1 MSRYSFSFPS
11 TEEAFRISDDI
22 FGRVIDTIDMEVAE
36 RQRLKLI
43 VSELYMNAYLHGSK
57 GDASKP
63 IDVSIDVGSDRIV
76 IIVKNEGPGLT
87 EKRFK
92 ELIEARADYESDSGR
107 GIRIVHKL
115 SESVK
120 LFRDETD
127 KFCIESTKKLKKSP
141 MLIKR

>member
-1 MSRYSFSFPS
+1 MLRYTFSFPS
-11 TEEAFRISDDI
+11 TEEAFIISDDI
-22 FGRVIDTIDMEVAE
+22 FGRIIDTIDIEVAE

-43 VSELYMNAYLHGSK
+43 VSELYMNAYLHGNK
-57 GDASKP
+57 DDASKP
-63 IDVSIDVGSDRIV
+63 IDVSIDVGADRIV
-76 IIVKNEGPGLT
+76 TVVKNEGPGLS

-92 ELIEARADYESDSGR
+92 ELIEAKADFESDSGR

-120 LFRDETD
+120 LFRDEMG

-141 MLIKR
+141 MLIKS